1 MCLHVIEC
9 SSTTTAALQTKAIK
23 RVKGD
28 DWVEIHELATCILL
42 QFLINSERKKRNR
55 HCLIRRPYP
64 AYHGSRKGTPRC
76 CVKRARKAFY
86 LRFVLCSFIF
96 RFSFFFFDG
105 STCNWPCFILCDM
118 TSTNDGDVLF
128 FPSNLSGSRAFKFLH
143 CDSLVYS
150 EEEVNRY
157 SSRSS
162 QPLDFGQTLSQ
173 YWCAYVNMR
182 NE

>member
-96 RFSFFFFDG
+96 RFSFFFPMAARAIDRVSYSVTWLARTTGMFFFSLQIYPAHVRLNFYIAIHLFIRKRKWIVILAAVANH
-105 STCNWPCFILCDM
+105 ST
-118 TSTNDGDVLF
+118 
-128 FPSNLSGSRAFKFLH
+128 
-143 CDSLVYS
+143 
-150 EEEVNRY
+150 
-157 SSRSS
+157 
-162 QPLDFGQTLSQ
+162 LDRHLASIGVRT
-173 YWCAYVNMR
+173 
-182 NE
+182 